1 MILSEILVAA
11 LLVGAGSHSTAASE
25 LPSEIVE
32 LSVCDLVHR
41 PLAFEN
47 KHVRVRGTVRVGLE
61 SVVLTDDACSLPGEP
76 RADVWLDFPDQN
88 EIFKYYRGW
97 STERFARAVKSG
109 ELQGDGPPVRWQTST
124 SLVPL
129 EPKDQALLS
138 GALGRSQGRGVRV
151 IITGRFDYAGG
162 GLLIKS

>member
-1 MILSEILVAA
+1 
-11 LLVGAGSHSTAASE
+11 
-25 LPSEIVE
+25 
-32 LSVCDLVHR
+32 
-41 PLAFEN
+41 
-47 KHVRVRGTVRVGLE
+47 
-61 SVVLTDDACSLPGEP
+61 
-76 RADVWLDFPDQN
+76 
-88 EIFKYYRGW
+88 
-97 STERFARAVKSG
+97 TERFVRAVKSG

-162 GLLIKS
+162 GLLIKSSKGEFSFMPAFVHLNCCSRRIVLERVEVLDKPG